1 MKRVRSLIAEIE
13 QKTLL
18 RAEYEADEYIG
29 LTIALFAPVDGS
41 GRMTTPQEEASDWYP
56 GKTTKWK
63 QVGYFRVSEVTDVE
77 ADAPDRCKREWKK
90 LGKPSLW
97 VVRGAEWFEPSL
109 RRRGF
114 AKVVYRALFEY
125 VKARGGVI
133 GPDSCAGGSTSEDAE
148 RVWRSLRAQYGAT
161 GELIVPNPRRR
172 NPDYDP
178 AHSVSA
184 VVVVCKGKQMLL
196 LKRGS
201 TDPWMP
207 GKWCFPG
214 GAIDPGEGP
223 FQGALREAREEAG
236 LRLRPRDL
244 TPMGAIEMDS
254 TTVYVFRA
262 NVGAAGVRLRDG
274 EHSEFRWVTPR
285 EIQSYSTIPLVKE
298 IAHAARDR

>member
-1 MKRVRSLIAEIE
+1 MRRVRALIAEIE

-29 LTIALFAPVDGS
+29 LKIALFAPVDGS

-56 GKTTKWK
+56 GKTTTWK

-77 ADAPDRCKREWKK
+77 ADAPDRCKREWRK

-172 NPDYDP
+172 NPGYDP
-178 AHSVSA
+178 AHIVSA
-184 VVVVCKGKQMLL
+184 VVVVRKGNRMLL
-196 LKRGS
+196 LERGP

-223 FQGALREAREEAG
+223 FAGALRELREETG
-236 LRLRPRDL
+236 LRVTEADL
-244 TPMGAIEMDS
+244 KPLGAIPIGN
-254 TTVYVFRA
+254 TVVYAFETELPGR
-262 NVGAAGVRLRDG
+262 VRLVDG
-274 EHSEFRWVTPR
+274 EHSDFRWLTPT
-285 EIQSYSTIPLVKE
+285 EIQSYPTIPLVKE
-298 IAHAARDR
+298 IARATRTR

>member
-1 MKRVRSLIAEIE
+1 
-13 QKTLL
+13 
-18 RAEYEADEYIG
+18 
-29 LTIALFAPVDGS
+29 
-41 GRMTTPQEEASDWYP
+41 
-56 GKTTKWK
+56 
-63 QVGYFRVSEVTDVE
+63 
-77 ADAPDRCKREWKK
+77 
-90 LGKPSLW
+90 
-97 VVRGAEWFEPSL
+97 
-109 RRRGF
+109 
-114 AKVVYRALFEY
+114 
-125 VKARGGVI
+125 
-133 GPDSCAGGSTSEDAE
+133 
-148 RVWRSLRAQYGAT
+148 
-161 GELIVPNPRRR
+161 
-172 NPDYDP
+172 
-178 AHSVSA
+178 
-184 VVVVCKGKQMLL
+184 MLL

-244 TPMGAIEMDS
+244 TPMGAIEMES